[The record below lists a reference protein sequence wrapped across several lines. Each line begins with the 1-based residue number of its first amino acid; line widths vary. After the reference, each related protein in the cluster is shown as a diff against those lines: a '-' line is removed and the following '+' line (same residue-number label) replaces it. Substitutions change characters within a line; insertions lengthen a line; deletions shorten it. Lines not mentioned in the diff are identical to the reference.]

1 MSELPVTKSIV
12 KESGM
17 GKAIGSLEKNK
28 ICVGTPNEEPI
39 KERVSAIKD
48 AWHKSVKARKEKP
61 KPKETSEK
69 NPPVKRELDTSTASE
84 NSAPL
89 PKKAKV
95 DDSKKSFSSLLQ
107 KMSTTSKTPT
117 SSTGEA
123 AKKSTIQK
131 KQTKKRVKWTDHFGG
146 NLTKS
151 RILEDG
157 DTTVD
162 VQEDQTDVSWSDRK
176 KRDRLREKELLAKAK

>member
-1 MSELPVTKSIV
+1 
-12 KESGM
+12 M

-28 ICVGTPNEEPI
+28 ICAGTPNEEPI

-48 AWHKSVKARKEKP
+48 AWHKSVKARKDKP
-61 KPKETSEK
+61 KPKETSGT
-69 NPPVKRELDTSTASE
+69 PPVKRELDTSATSE
-84 NSAPL
+84 SSAPL

-95 DDSKKSFSSLLQ
+95 DDSKKSFSSLMQ
-107 KMSTTSKTPT
+107 KMSSTSKTPI
-117 SSTGEA
+117 SSTGETA
-123 AKKSTIQK
+123 TKTTIQK
-131 KQTKKRVKWTDHFGG
+131 KQTKKRVKWKDHFGG

-157 DTTVD
+157 DAAID
-162 VQEDQTDVSWSDRK
+162 AQDQTEVSWSDRK